1 MAKYRLKRKL
11 YSGMVQST
19 LNGLGQATKNTVG
32 GVMEGVG
39 KAADTKVAG
48 TVGGVASI
56 GAGAKIGSALLGPGL
71 GTVLGGIGGYIA
83 GKAATRGI
91 GKGLKNAGQ
100 DLQM

>member
-1 MAKYRLKRKL
+1 MAKYRLKRKTF
-11 YSGMVQST
+11 GVVQNT
-19 LNGLGQATKNTVG
+19 LNGVGDAVKTTAG

-39 KAADTKVAG
+39 KAADTKVGGTIGGIAG
-48 TVGGVASI
+48 AVKGASI
-56 GAGAKIGSALLGPGL
+56 G
-71 GTVLGGIGGYIA
+71 GIGGAVIGYIA

>member
-19 LNGLGQATKNTVG
+19 LNGVGGAVKNTVG

-39 KAADTKVAG
+39 KAADTGTAG
-48 TVGGVASI
+48 TIGGLAAVGT
-56 GAGAKIGSALLGPGL
+56 GAKIGSAILPGI

-100 DLQM
+100 DLQT